1 MIFYVKRKLSVT
13 SLRITVI
20 NEICELGNSIYLFI
34 YLLTYLLVYNIW
46 EDFDKNL
53 PFLGVFLKGV
63 FLLSSLVCRRFSVF
77 QLIAYKLHHTFCN

>member
-34 YLLTYLLVYNIW
+34 YLFTYLYTIFEKILIRI
-46 EDFDKNL
+46 
-53 PFLGVFLKGV
+53 FLF
-63 FLLSSLVCRRFSVF
+63 
-77 QLIAYKLHHTFCN
+77 